1 MNIAEIL
8 KDAPKGTK
16 LYSPLYGEVI
26 LDYVDFD
33 VIFKPI
39 KLLTPQG
46 EYLHLT
52 ESGRYTDNEEY
63 VDAECVLF
71 PSKENRDWTTFKIEQ
86 QFPGTIGKCWQI
98 ENKAFGDNEE
108 ALAAWNRKITQ
119 FRTLL
124 TCRNA
129 WWHTD
134 NDWRPD
140 WRDGEDKFVILTI
153 NNQICTGD
161 NDTANRILAFRTE
174 KIRDGFFDTFKDL
187 IKECKE
193 LL

>member
-52 ESGRYTDNEEY
+52 ASGRYTDNQEY

-86 QFPGTIGKCWQI
+86 QFPETIGECWRV
-98 ENKAFGDNEE
+98 ENKAFSDNDE

-129 WWHTD
+129 WWYTD

-140 WRDGEDKFVILTI
+140 WCDGEDKFVICVD
-153 NNQICTGD
+153 Q
-161 NDTANRILAFRTE
+161 NDIFKDKRFCQNCILAFRTE
-174 KIRDGFFDTFKDL
+174 KIRDSFFDTFKDL
-187 IKECKE
+187 IEDCKE